1 MRKNNIVEIEFR
13 DHARGDETLVFKVF
27 GRVLRVTRVE
37 VTVGVWTYSDPR
49 ERFRPD
55 DPNVDKYTIARDAIL
70 NYRILASK

>member
-37 VTVGVWTYSDPR
+37 VTVGVWTYSDPS